1 VDLRGSV
8 HGDDKSEPH
17 SGTIS
22 QPDGHVFRQTPF
34 PQGVLMSRPLAV
46 GVVGAGGIADPHTAA
61 WRALGADIV
70 IYSADGGP
78 ALAERYGGTVVYSLA
93 ELLDSCEIVDV
104 CTPTFVHDEIVLAAA
119 KAGRHVVCEKPLARS
134 HRQAAAMIDACESA
148 GKQIYPGQVVR
159 FFPEYVAAKQAVEA
173 GRIGDP
179 AVLRFSRRG
188 AAPRM
193 PWFTDTGA
201 SGGILVDQMIHDLDF
216 ARWIAGDVTRVF
228 AQVTGGGSEPT
239 TAYAVLTHESGA
251 LSHVTGGWGH
261 EKMVFRT
268 SFSLTGST
276 GLIEHDSLDTPP
288 LNWDLAQ
295 SANEGGTLL
304 PSMDFVE
311 SPFLTELREF
321 AAAFNGG
328 PTPRVTAADGLAA
341 LDIGLAALESA
352 RTGRAVAP
360 KEIAGE

>member
-1 VDLRGSV
+1 
-8 HGDDKSEPH
+8 
-17 SGTIS
+17 
-22 QPDGHVFRQTPF
+22 
-34 PQGVLMSRPLAV
+34 MSPLSV

-70 IYSADGGP
+70 IYSADAAAP
-78 ALAERYGGTVVYSLA
+78 ALADRYGARACYSLA
-93 ELLDSCEIVDV
+93 ELLASCEIVDV

-119 KAGRHVVCEKPLARS
+119 QAGKHVVCEKPLARS
-134 HRQAAAMIDACESA
+134 HRQAAAMIDACERA

-159 FFPEYVAAKQAVEA
+159 FFPEYAAAKQAVDA
-173 GRIGDP
+173 GRIGNP

-193 PWFTDTGA
+193 SWFTNTDA

-216 ARWIAGDVTRVF
+216 ARWIAGDVVRVF
-228 AQVTGGGSEPT
+228 ARVTGGGDEPT

-261 EKMVFRT
+261 PKMVFRT
-268 SFSLTGST
+268 TFSLTGSS
-276 GLIEHDSLDTPP
+276 GLVEHDSLRNPP
-288 LNWDLAQ
+288 LAWDLAE
-295 SANEGGTLL
+295 SASEGGTLL
-304 PSMDFVE
+304 PSMDFAE

-321 AAAFNGG
+321 AGAFSGG
-328 PTPRVTAADGLAA
+328 ATPRVTAADGLAA

>member
-1 VDLRGSV
+1 
-8 HGDDKSEPH
+8 
-17 SGTIS
+17 
-22 QPDGHVFRQTPF
+22 
-34 PQGVLMSRPLAV
+34 MSPLSV

-61 WRALGADIV
+61 WRALGADVV
-70 IYSADGGP
+70 IYSADGAAQ
-78 ALAERYGGTVVYSLA
+78 ALAERYGGRACYSLA
-93 ELLDSCEIVDV
+93 ELLASCEIVDV

-119 KAGRHVVCEKPLARS
+119 GAGKHVVCEKPLARS
-134 HRQAAAMIDACESA
+134 HRQAAAMIDACERA
-148 GKQIYPGQVVR
+148 GKRIYPGQVVR
-159 FFPEYVAAKQAVEA
+159 FFPEYAAAKQAVDA
-173 GRIGDP
+173 GRIGNP

-193 PWFTDTGA
+193 PWFSNTDA

-216 ARWIAGDVTRVF
+216 ARWIAGDVVRVF
-228 AQVTGGGSEPT
+228 ARVTGGGSEPT

-261 EKMVFRT
+261 PKMVFRT
-268 SFSLTGST
+268 TFSLSGSS
-276 GLIEHDSLDTPP
+276 GQVEHDSIRNPP
-288 LNWDLAQ
+288 LAWDLAE

-304 PSMDFVE
+304 PSMDFAE

-321 AAAFNGG
+321 AAAFTGG